1 MTANSSAFTKKI
13 IRDYRI
19 LKKIVD
25 GLQAADYRIVVTIGS
40 WDMLHVG
47 HLRYLIKAKTYGD
60 ILIVGTDSDTAIA
73 KYKGPHRPLIP
84 ENERIELLSYQECV
98 DYITLVDDV
107 TSKGRWQYGLLR
119 TLRPDIFVAVEDSYP
134 PQQRKVIKRFA
145 RKLVVLPRQAENTSS
160 TDLFQ
165 KLIRMLPMLA
175 TKLDRR

>member
-134 PQQRKVIKRFA
+134 PQQRKVIKRFSL
-145 RKLVVLPRQAENTSS
+145 K
-160 TDLFQ
+160 
-165 KLIRMLPMLA
+165 I
-175 TKLDRR
+175 